1 MSRIYRSFSESDRK
15 NLTWEETWRR
25 EDRGLIKNYEV
36 GRALGLKNPELAE
49 KAKKGEL
56 PVLGYKG
63 GVERTL
69 KKKEK
74 IGALNYIAIWQALRG
89 EDLDIDLEKEIV
101 LTCSKTGVRVTF
113 TMDLEKLKKS
123 I

>member
-1 MSRIYRSFSESDRK
+1 MNRIYRRFTEPDRE
-15 NLTWEETWRR
+15 NLTWEEKWRQ

-36 GRALGLKNPELAE
+36 GRALSKTDSDLAE

-56 PVLGYKG
+56 PVLCYKG
-63 GVERTL
+63 GVEKTL

-74 IGALNYIAIWQALRG
+74 IGALNYLAMWQALRG
-89 EDLDIDLEKEIV
+89 EDLDIDMENEVIIV
-101 LTCSKTGVRVTF
+101 CAKTKVAVTF
-113 TMDLEKLKKS
+113 TMDLDKLKNS

>member
-1 MSRIYRSFSESDRK
+1 MTKIYRSFTEPDRE

-25 EDRGLIKNYEV
+25 EDKGLIKNYEV
-36 GRALGLKNPELAE
+36 GRALAKKEPELAE
-49 KAKKGEL
+49 KAKRGEL

-63 GVERTL
+63 GVDKTL

-74 IGALNYIAIWQALRG
+74 IGALNYIAKWQALRG
-89 EDLDIDLEKEIV
+89 EDLNLNLDEEIV
-101 LTCSKTGVRVTF
+101 LTCTKTDMRVTF
-113 TMDLEKLKKS
+113 TMDLEKLKTS

>member
-1 MSRIYRSFSESDRK
+1 MNRIYRRFTEPDRE
-15 NLTWEETWRR
+15 NLTWEEKWRQ

-36 GRALGLKNPELAE
+36 GRALSETDPDLAE

-56 PVLGYKG
+56 PVLCYKG
-63 GVERTL
+63 GVEKTL

-74 IGALNYIAIWQALRG
+74 IGALNYLAMWQALRG
-89 EDLDIDLEKEIV
+89 EDLDIDMDKEVII
-101 LTCSKTGVRVTF
+101 TCTKTKVAVTF
-113 TMDLEKLKKS
+113 TMDLDKLKNS

>member
-1 MSRIYRSFSESDRK
+1 MNRIYRRFTEPDRE
-15 NLTWEETWRR
+15 NLTWEEKWRQ

-36 GRALGLKNPELAE
+36 GRALSKTDSDLAE

-56 PVLGYKG
+56 PVLCYKG
-63 GVERTL
+63 GVEKTL

-74 IGALNYIAIWQALRG
+74 IGALNYLAMWQALRG
-89 EDLDIDLEKEIV
+89 EDLDIDMENEVIII
-101 LTCSKTGVRVTF
+101 CAKTKVAVTF
-113 TMDLEKLKKS
+113 TMDLDKLKNS